1 MSKSTALDAAPQSKD
16 TISEVPFLGSS
27 SGGDALDSTRAQAY
41 GPESQGQDNIFSSS
55 LSIADSV
62 PKLTLTE
69 TERGVGGLMSGS
81 LGGVHHTEVAGD
93 TGMESGVAK
102 KGAENQSDLEQLERA
117 TAMGVLTKGEFGD
130 KDAIAGASKNS
141 VMDGVMAAA
150 SGDGPGLHHQDLLA
164 EAKKAAGG
172 HDSMMAMRDS
182 MPEHEV
188 RQAVANP
195 HAIYAQDSIHDKSA
209 WGA

>member
-41 GPESQGQDNIFSSS
+41 GPESQAQDNIFSSS

-62 PKLTLTE
+62 PHLTLTE
-69 TERGVGGLMSGS
+69 TEKGVGGLMSGS
-81 LGGVHHTEVAGD
+81 LGGVHHTEVADNSGLGD
-93 TGMESGVAK
+93 GVASR
-102 KGAENQSDLEQLERA
+102 GAESKSDLEQLERA
-117 TAMGVLTKGEFGD
+117 TAVGVLSKGEFGA
-130 KDAIAGASKNS
+130 KDAIAGASKDS

-150 SGDGPGLHHQDLLA
+150 GDGPGLNHQDLLT

-172 HDSMMAMRDS
+172 HDSMVAMRDS

-188 RQAVANP
+188 RQAAVNP
-195 HAIYAQDSIHDKSA
+195 HAIYTQDSIHDKSA